1 MSEND
6 ALQVSCCGRHGIVGC
21 ERCFGSYR
29 VVRPMVRQM
38 SEEMVKSPTEKLDD
52 IAASIARLGEALA
65 DARAYKP
72 CEPCLRDDHDN
83 CTGDCSSMCCA
94 LADAERERDSALA
107 DLAALRGRVE
117 EAVRLHTRM
126 ERGDGCRYCDY
137 NDDMG
142 GNGWPCPTVAIL
154 APEGERE

>member
-1 MSEND
+1 MSENYG
-6 ALQVSCCGRHGIVGC
+6 LKVSCGRHGIVGC

-29 VVRPMVRQM
+29 LVRPMVRR
-38 SEEMVKSPTEKLDD
+38 TELDE
-52 IAASIARLGEALA
+52 L
-65 DARAYKP
+65 RA
-72 CEPCLRDDHDN
+72 
-83 CTGDCSSMCCA
+83 
-94 LADAERERDSALA
+94 ERDS
-107 DLAALRGRVE
+107 LAASLEAKDAELSELRARVE
-117 EAVRLHTRM
+117 KAVRLHTRM

>member
-1 MSEND
+1 MSKND

-21 ERCFGSYR
+21 ERCFGPYR
-29 VVRPMVRQM
+29 VVRPMVRRM

-52 IAASIARLGEALA
+52 IAASIARLGEVLA

-94 LADAERERDSALA
+94 LAAAERERDSALA

-117 EAVRLHTRM
+117 EARQRFLEIAVDHGHLIDWGLGA
-126 ERGDGCRYCDY
+126 ELDEGL
-137 NDDMG
+137 
-142 GNGWPCPTVAIL
+142 AIL
-154 APEGERE
+154 APPEGP